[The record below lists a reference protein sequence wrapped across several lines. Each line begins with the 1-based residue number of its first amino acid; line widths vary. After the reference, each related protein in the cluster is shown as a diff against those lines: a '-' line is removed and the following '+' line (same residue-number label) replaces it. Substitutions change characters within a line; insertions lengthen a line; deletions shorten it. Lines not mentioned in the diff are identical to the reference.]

1 MKDATDRILKIII
14 KAHGGVLGEDL
25 ESCLA
30 RKVNRERASLGF
42 RGYGRGSKAELYWV
56 ARDHVRY
63 AARAFRK
70 LGGEFVALSELLEET
85 LAAVPPLPKK

>member
-1 MKDATDRILKIII
+1 MKNATDLILKIII
-14 KAHGGVLGEDL
+14 KARGGVLGEDL

-30 RKVNRERASLGF
+30 REVNRERASLGF

-56 ARDHVRY
+56 ARNHIRH
-63 AARAFRK
+63 AAKAFRK
-70 LGGEFVALSELLEET
+70 LGGEFVALSEALEEA